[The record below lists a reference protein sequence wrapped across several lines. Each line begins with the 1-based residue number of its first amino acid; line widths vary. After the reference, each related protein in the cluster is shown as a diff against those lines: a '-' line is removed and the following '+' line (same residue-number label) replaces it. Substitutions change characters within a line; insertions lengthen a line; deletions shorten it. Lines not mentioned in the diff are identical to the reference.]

1 MSGAV
6 QDHARAVSERLAQAM
21 NAHHLEAQLACFHD
35 DYRSE
40 QPAHPARTFTG
51 RAQVRQNWSEL
62 FESIPDFQA
71 ELLRL
76 AVVGN
81 EEWAEWIWQGTKEDG
96 TPLEE
101 RGVSIFGIR
110 DGRIAWAHLYLEET
124 EREGAG
130 ITDTVRRMTGREDA
144 QS

>member
-21 NAHHLEAQLACFHD
+21 NAHHLEAQLACFD
-35 DYRSE
+35 DNYRSE

-51 RAQVRQNWSEL
+51 RDQVRQNWSKL

-71 ELLRL
+71 EILRV

>member
-6 QDHARAVSERLAQAM
+6 QDHAGAVSERLAQAM
-21 NAHHLEAQLACFHD
+21 NAHDLEAQLACFHD

-51 RAQVRQNWSEL
+51 RAQVRQNWSKL
-62 FESIPDFQA
+62 FASIPDFQT

-96 TPLEE
+96 TPFES
-101 RGVSIFGIR
+101 RGMSIFGIR
-110 DGRIAWAHLYLEET
+110 DGRIAWARLYLEET
-124 EREGAG
+124 EREGAD
-130 ITDTVRRMTGREDA
+130 ITETVRRLTGREDVR
-144 QS
+144 S

>member
-1 MSGAV
+1 MGGAV
-6 QDHARAVSERLAQAM
+6 QDHAGAVSERLAQAM

-51 RAQVRQNWSEL
+51 RDQVRQNWSKL

-76 AVVGN
+76 TVVGN

-96 TPLEE
+96 TPFEE

-110 DGRIAWAHLYLEET
+110 AGRIAWARLYLEET

-130 ITDTVRRMTGREDA
+130 IAETVRRMTGREDV

>member
-1 MSGAV
+1 MSGTV
-6 QDHARAVSERLAQAM
+6 QDHAGAVSERLAQAM

-130 ITDTVRRMTGREDA
+130 IAETVRRMTGREDV

>member
-35 DYRSE
+35 NYRSE

-51 RAQVRQNWSEL
+51 RDQVRQNWSKL

-71 ELLRL
+71 EILRV

-96 TPLEE
+96 TPW
-101 RGVSIFGIR
+101 RN
-110 DGRIAWAHLYLEET
+110 
-124 EREGAG
+124 AG
-130 ITDTVRRMTGREDA
+130 CRSSASATAGSPGPVCIWRRPNAKEQA
-144 QS
+144 

>member
-6 QDHARAVSERLAQAM
+6 QDHARAVSERLAQAI

-51 RAQVRQNWSEL
+51 RDQVRQNWSKL

-71 ELLRL
+71 EVLRV

-81 EEWAEWIWQGTKEDG
+81 EEWAEWVWQGTKEDG

-110 DGRIAWAHLYLEET
+110 DGRIARALCIWRRPNAK
-124 EREGAG
+124 ERA
-130 ITDTVRRMTGREDA
+130 
-144 QS
+144 

>member
-35 DYRSE
+35 NYRSE

-51 RAQVRQNWSEL
+51 RDQVRQNWSKL

-71 ELLRL
+71 EILRV

-110 DGRIAWAHLYLEET
+110 DGRIAWARLYLEET
-124 EREGAG
+124 EREGAA
-130 ITDTVRRMTGREDA
+130 ITETVRRITGREDL

>member
-6 QDHARAVSERLAQAM
+6 QDHAGAVSERLARAM

-51 RAQVRQNWSEL
+51 RAQVRQNWSKL

-76 AVVGN
+76 TVVGN

-96 TPLEE
+96 TPFEE

-110 DGRIAWAHLYLEET
+110 DGRIAWARLYLEET
-124 EREGAG
+124 EREGVG
-130 ITDTVRRMTGREDA
+130 IAETVRRMTGREDV